1 MASSKQLTLFGK
13 LANKPRT
20 VYSCPTNQYEKFVNA
35 VVCLTP
41 ASVSLAEAKRQ
52 ADSEWGKRRL
62 DKEFIAERIR
72 EAAAVMDRQP
82 QQPVSSF
89 VTVMRHSDA
98 NSGQR
103 SASGSTLP
111 PPGTQPQ
118 GRDDASATG
127 PSEKL
132 RDILVSRSRSA
143 ANGKLVF
150 DFLVSKVE
158 LPDSAKADLFSPD
171 VCGNIIF
178 TEALANVATCYDV
191 CAMLLN
197 EFKELTSG
205 KRQWGSSKIAQ
216 LQKSCSKLLQDI
228 RVVLT
233 EVSGISLPVHQPEG
247 EVIPLSRSAILKKE
261 LLKDAVVKFALP
273 EKTSEDLSRRIRVR
287 VSQLRGK
294 FNPFPKTNSF
304 RVLCIH
310 SLDMD

>member
-20 VYSCPTNQYEKFVNA
+20 VYSCPTNEYEKFVNA

-62 DKEFIAERIR
+62 DKDFIAERIR
-72 EAAAVMDRQP
+72 KAAAVTDRQP

-111 PPGTQPQ
+111 PPGTRLQ
-118 GRDDASATG
+118 GRDNASATG

-132 RDILVSRSRSA
+132 RDNLVSRSRSA

-150 DFLVSKVE
+150 DFLVSKRSSC
-158 LPDSAKADLFSPD
+158 LTPQRQICSALTFVGTS
-171 VCGNIIF
+171 F
-178 TEALANVATCYDV
+178 LQRHLAMWPP
-191 CAMLLN
+191 AMM
-197 EFKELTSG
+197 
-205 KRQWGSSKIAQ
+205 
-216 LQKSCSKLLQDI
+216 C
-228 RVVLT
+228 
-233 EVSGISLPVHQPEG
+233 
-247 EVIPLSRSAILKKE
+247 
-261 LLKDAVVKFALP
+261 
-273 EKTSEDLSRRIRVR
+273 VR
-287 VSQLRGK
+287 C
-294 FNPFPKTNSF
+294 F
-304 RVLCIH
+304 
-310 SLDMD
+310 